1 MRLLTIVSPPHTH
14 THTYMHAEA
23 VVMFAPD
30 EAVNGQVVVKSLATG
45 EQITHETGD
54 IVAGVLNILRTPVSL

>member
-1 MRLLTIVSPPHTH
+1 MIENFFSTFPLITSYVHLL
-14 THTYMHAEA
+14 EA

-45 EQITHETGD
+45 EQTAHPIGN
-54 IVAGVLNILRTPVSL
+54 IVEAVRESLKGPI